1 MFIWLGACACIHIS
15 SLIFQVCQGLG
26 RVVDF
31 GGWIIWGQISSVG
44 TLQEKKK
51 KPYAE
56 CKKCWEI
63 SKPSHFLLFIYL
75 SGKDFWKLEF
85 RITLEYTHIAHAIQ
99 FITISCF
106 SLFNV
111 LLVSN
116 GLRLMYITANLQFV
130 VKLFTLQ
137 SLVMVWDVSVKY
149 PSWRSYVLA
158 MVVLIYEE
166 IQDHIVSFSPMGIL
180 TVTIPL
186 TSNFFAHVETVRIV
200 CWFLRYWYHL

>member
-1 MFIWLGACACIHIS
+1 MLIWLGACACIHIS

-63 SKPSHFLLFIYL
+63 SKHSHFLLFIYL
-75 SGKDFWKLEF
+75 SLVRFLETWVSYNL
-85 RITLEYTHIAHAIQ
+85 RRHIAHAIQ

-116 GLRLMYITANLQFV
+116 GRHRMYITANLQFV

-158 MVVLIYEE
+158 MVLSIYEE
-166 IQDHIVSFSPMGIL
+166 IQDHIVSFTPMGIL

-186 TSNFFAHVETVRIV
+186 TTNFFAHVETVRIV
-200 CWFLRYWYHL
+200 CWLLRCWYHL